1 MVFNLKLKLVAVGG
15 TFDRLHRGHKKLIL
29 KAFEVGDEV
38 IIGLTTDNMVKNKFL
53 GKEILSFDERLK
65 ELKEFLEDK
74 GLLSRCKILPLNDVY
89 GPTTIDESIEGLVV
103 SEETLGRALEI
114 NRIRVSKGMRPLI
127 IFVIPLLLAENGKPI
142 SSHRIRSGEINRNGK
157 VLRKTSQRQVYKQ
170 IST

>member
-1 MVFNLKLKLVAVGG
+1 MKLKLVAVGG

-38 IIGLTTDNMVKNKFL
+38 IIGLTTDSMVKNKFL

-65 ELKEFLEDK
+65 ELKEFLEDE

-89 GPTTIDESIEGLVV
+89 GPTIIDESIEGLVV

-114 NRIRVSKGMRPLI
+114 NRIRVSNGMRPLI

-157 VLRKTSQRQVYKQ
+157 VLRKTSQRQIYKQ

>member
-74 GLLSRCKILPLNDVY
+74 GLLSRCKILSLNDVY

-157 VLRKTSQRQVYKQ
+157 VLRKTSQRQIYKQ

>member
-29 KAFEVGDEV
+29 KAFEAGDEV

-74 GLLSRCKILPLNDVY
+74 GLLSRCKILSLNDVY

-157 VLRKTSQRQVYKQ
+157 VLRKTSQRQIYKQ

>member
-38 IIGLTTDNMVKNKFL
+38 IIGLTTDDMVKNKFL

-65 ELKEFLEDK
+65 ELEGFLKGK

-157 VLRKTSQRQVYKQ
+157 VLRKTSQRQIYKQ